1 MTVATRPLTGIV
13 TTDLAAVTRGRWVP
27 TDRFEETLATGI
39 GWLPANLSLTP
50 FGTIASPNPWGST
63 GDLRVLPDPD
73 ARYRTSATGAETPFD
88 IVMGDIAA
96 LDGTPWPCCPRTLL
110 KEAMAALYEATG
122 LSLRAAV
129 EQEFQLFGA
138 SFPAAHPLSVA
149 GLRRADPFAPRL
161 AAALE
166 EAGVEPE
173 VLIAEFG
180 TDQFEVTCAPASA
193 LVAADRAIAIRE
205 ITRETARMLGWHASF
220 APKTAPDAVGNGVHI
235 HFSLVD
241 GEGRAVGYDPAAPA
255 GLSRIS
261 AGYCAGILRH
271 LPALTMLSAPSLSSY
286 YRLRPNHWSASWT
299 WLADRDREASLR
311 ICPVTTAGGRD
322 PAPQYNI
329 EYRAADATANPY
341 VALAA
346 IIRAGLAGLAEELP
360 PSPIIVE
367 HPEALD
373 PARREALGLRRLPET
388 LEEAMAA
395 LEADSVARGWFSPDF
410 IETWLGVRRA
420 ELELLAGK
428 PPEEVCS
435 LFRDLY

>member
-27 TDRFEETLATGI
+27 ADKLEETLVSGI

-50 FGTIASPNPWGST
+50 FGTIASPNPWGSA
-63 GDLRVLPDPD
+63 GDLRILPDPG

-88 IVMGDIAA
+88 IVMGDIAE
-96 LDGTPWPCCPRTLL
+96 LDGTRWRCCPRTLL
-110 KEAMAALYEATG
+110 REAMAALGDKTG
-122 LSLRAAV
+122 LSLRVAV

-138 SFPAAHPLSVA
+138 NFPPAHPLSVA

-180 TDQFEVTCAPASA
+180 IDQFEVTCAPASA
-193 LVAADRAIAIRE
+193 LAAADRAIAIRE

-220 APKTAPDAVGNGVHI
+220 APKTAFDSVGNGVHI
-235 HFSLVD
+235 HFSLTD
-241 GEGRAVGYDPAAPA
+241 RGGRAVGYDCAAPG
-255 GLSRIS
+255 GLSPVAAS
-261 AGYCAGILRH
+261 FCAGIIRH
-271 LPALTMLSAPSLSSY
+271 LPALTMLTAPSISSY

-322 PAPQYNI
+322 PAPQYNV

-341 VALAA
+341 VAIAA
-346 IIRAGLAGLAEELP
+346 IVRAGLAGVAEELP
-360 PSPIIVE
+360 ASPIVAE
-367 HPEALD
+367 HPEAID
-373 PARREALGLRRLPET
+373 EARREELGLRRLPET
-388 LEEAMAA
+388 LGEAMAA
-395 LEADSVARGWFSPDF
+395 LQADELVCGWFTPDF

-420 ELELLAGK
+420 ELERLADM
-428 PPEEVCS
+428 PPDEICR
-435 LFRDLY
+435 LFRGLY